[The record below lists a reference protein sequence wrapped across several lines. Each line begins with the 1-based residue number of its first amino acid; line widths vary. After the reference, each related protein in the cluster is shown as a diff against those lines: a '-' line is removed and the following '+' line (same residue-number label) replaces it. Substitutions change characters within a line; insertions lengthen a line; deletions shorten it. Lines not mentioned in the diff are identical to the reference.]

1 VAKKNN
7 DKIVTTDNPSLR
19 PTMGTSPAQLAHV
32 AKPIKGRS
40 VKKSGNAKGGF
51 LESATAK
58 HRAGIMERNGASLR
72 PTAMLYASNAASAG
86 STQRN
91 VVTVP
96 SAIGNRD
103 FWTKRQYG
111 QNQQ

>member
-1 VAKKNN
+1 MAKKKSDN
-7 DKIVTTDNPSLR
+7 IVTTDDPSLR
-19 PTMGTSPAQLAHV
+19 PTMGTGASRLSNV

-40 VKKSGNAKGGF
+40 VKKNNAKGGF

-58 HRAGIMERNGASLR
+58 HRAGILERNGASLR
-72 PTAMLYASNAASAG
+72 PTATLYAANAASAG
-86 STQRN
+86 DVQRN

-103 FWTKRQYG
+103 FYQRRKYG
-111 QNQQ
+111 QGM